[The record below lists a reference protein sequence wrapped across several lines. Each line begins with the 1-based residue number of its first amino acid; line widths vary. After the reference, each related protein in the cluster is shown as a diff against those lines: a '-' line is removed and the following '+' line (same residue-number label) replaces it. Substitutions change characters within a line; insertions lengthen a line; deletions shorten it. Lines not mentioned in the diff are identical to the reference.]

1 MICYISFPQI
11 LIIVSYSTYS
21 EHKLGMDIH
30 SPLRSP
36 LSMPDIKKESLEE
49 TAKPTLDTVWLKSRN
64 STDDDRKANNPFV
77 LPMDRNIFKKRE
89 MDSVI
94 KQQEKKFFSSLP
106 TQMKSTYLSR
116 LRCRSA
122 PMRSAVEDTI
132 PEPEKCRREKTTW
145 ATVVTKSCSQERENI
160 RDYLSKQREK
170 FMQQYSLSVK
180 QDTIKKL
187 EKDTVIELQLIRH
200 AEKHLEQDSAA
211 FEKFIK
217 ENDQSSV
224 EAVKLAEKETMMK
237 MEKTAEIKKVTVQM
251 MAMKS
256 DISKYQEILKEYQT
270 YKTFL
275 MAVGPLEWREEQK
288 RKREDRR
295 ATKQRE
301 RENTNIFCLP
311 SSVKDEN
318 KKGPAY
324 ARRNS
329 RVTKYSQI
337 KHQSK
342 SGKVSSILHHQERQG
357 STIPEVPETAETSDS
372 DEEPEFCYSNPR
384 DMLNLLT
391 DLEEQNL
398 SYIQNFQETEEVMDE
413 ISKTIQLTQERMN
426 SEARIL
432 LQQVDILKN
441 TIQREEEK
449 NSELE
454 LKSRIFSYGEYRA
467 DKQDVMLN
475 VLHKK
480 VKEVYRVC
488 VGEVDSNIS
497 TLHMLANIESR
508 MQEVMDRLE
517 TLPPDNID
525 TVRTQR
531 EKEKRVKMREEK
543 RLMKKHHQEERLR
556 MALERATSDSKKRTG
571 RRLMPRSEPSEIK
584 KKDKTHALTT
594 REQEDALYFFA

>member
-1 MICYISFPQI
+1 
-11 LIIVSYSTYS
+11 
-21 EHKLGMDIH
+21 MDIH
-30 SPLRSP
+30 SPLGSP
-36 LSMPDIKKESLEE
+36 WSIVEIKKVKIHSPKHTPNAEYLLRRRCGMAESLEE
-49 TAKPTLDTVWLKSRN
+49 TAKPTLDAFWLKSRN

-89 MDSVI
+89 IDSVI

-132 PEPEKCRREKTTW
+132 PEPEKCRGDKTTW
-145 ATVVTKSCSQERENI
+145 ATVVTKGSSQDRENI

-170 FMQQYSLSVK
+170 FMLQQE
-180 QDTIKKL
+180 TIKKL
-187 EKDTVIELQLIRH
+187 EKDTAIALQLISH
-200 AEKHLEQDSAA
+200 AEKHLEEDSVA

-224 EAVKLAEKETMMK
+224 AAVKLAEKETMVK

-256 DISKYQEILKEYQT
+256 DISKYQEILKEYRT

-275 MAVGPLEWREEQK
+275 TAVGPMEWREEQK
-288 RKREDRR
+288 RKREERR

-301 RENTNIFCLP
+301 REF
-311 SSVKDEN
+311 KEEN
-318 KKGPAY
+318 QKGPAY
-324 ARRNS
+324 ARKNS
-329 RVTKYSQI
+329 RVTKKSQMR
-337 KHQSK
+337 HQSK
-342 SGKVSSILHHQERQG
+342 GGKVSSILHHQERQG
-357 STIPEVPETAETSDS
+357 STISEVPETAETSDS
-372 DEEPEFCYSNPR
+372 DEEPELFYSNPR

-398 SYIQNFQETEEVMDE
+398 
-413 ISKTIQLTQERMN
+413 N
-426 SEARIL
+426 SEIRIL

-449 NSELE
+449 SSELE

-467 DKQDVMLN
+467 DKQ
-475 VLHKK
+475 
-480 VKEVYRVC
+480 
-488 VGEVDSNIS
+488 GEVDSNIS

-508 MQEVMDRLE
+508 MEDIMDCLE
-517 TLPPDNID
+517 TLPPDKID

-531 EKEKRVKMREEK
+531 EKEKRLK
-543 RLMKKHHQEERLR
+543 LR
-556 MALERATSDSKKRTG
+556 KALERATSDSKKRMG
-571 RRLMPRSEPSEIK
+571 RRLMPRSEPSDIK
-584 KKDKTHALTT
+584 KKGHDT
-594 REQEDALYFFA
+594 RVDH

>member
-1 MICYISFPQI
+1 
-11 LIIVSYSTYS
+11 
-21 EHKLGMDIH
+21 MDIP

-36 LSMPDIKKESLEE
+36 LSMPDIKKVKISSPKHTPDAEYLLRRRGGMAESLEE

-64 STDDDRKANNPFV
+64 STDDDRKSNNPFV

-89 MDSVI
+89 IESVI

-122 PMRSAVEDTI
+122 PMRSAVQDTI
-132 PEPEKCRREKTTW
+132 AEPEKCSREKTTW

-170 FMQQYSLSVK
+170 FMLQYSLSVK

-200 AEKHLEQDSAA
+200 AEKHLQQDSVA

-224 EAVKLAEKETMMK
+224 EAVKLAEKETMLK

-275 MAVGPLEWREEQK
+275 MAVGPMEWREEQK

-295 ATKQRE
+295 ATKQK
-301 RENTNIFCLP
+301 ENSNIFCLP

-329 RVTKYSQI
+329 RVTKNAQI
-337 KHQSK
+337 RHQSK

-372 DEEPEFCYSNPR
+372 DEEPELCYSNPR

-413 ISKTIQLTQERMN
+413 IRKTIQLTQERMN

-449 NSELE
+449 TSELE

-508 MQEVMDRLE
+508 MQDVMDRLE

-531 EKEKRVKMREEK
+531 EKEKRLKMREEK
-543 RLMKKHHQEERLR
+543 LLMKKHHQEERLR

>member
-1 MICYISFPQI
+1 
-11 LIIVSYSTYS
+11 
-21 EHKLGMDIH
+21 MDIH
-30 SPLRSP
+30 SPLGSP
-36 LSMPDIKKESLEE
+36 WSIVEIKKVKIHSPKHTPNAEYLLRRRCGMAESLEE
-49 TAKPTLDTVWLKSRN
+49 TAKPTLDAFWLKSRN

-89 MDSVI
+89 IDSVI

-132 PEPEKCRREKTTW
+132 PEPEKCRGDKTTW
-145 ATVVTKSCSQERENI
+145 ATVVTKGSSQDRENI

-170 FMQQYSLSVK
+170 FMLQYSLTVK
-180 QDTIKKL
+180 QETIKKL
-187 EKDTVIELQLIRH
+187 EKDTAIALQLISH
-200 AEKHLEQDSAA
+200 AEKHLEEDSVA

-224 EAVKLAEKETMMK
+224 AAVKLAEKETMVK

-256 DISKYQEILKEYQT
+256 DISKYQEILKEYRT

-275 MAVGPLEWREEQK
+275 TAVGPMEWREEQK
-288 RKREDRR
+288 RKREERR

-301 RENTNIFCLP
+301 REF
-311 SSVKDEN
+311 KEEN
-318 KKGPAY
+318 QKGPAY
-324 ARRNS
+324 ARKNS
-329 RVTKYSQI
+329 RVTKKSQMR
-337 KHQSK
+337 HQSK
-342 SGKVSSILHHQERQG
+342 GGKVSSILHHQERQG
-357 STIPEVPETAETSDS
+357 STISEVPETAETSDS
-372 DEEPEFCYSNPR
+372 DEEPELFYSNPR

-398 SYIQNFQETEEVMDE
+398 SYIQNYQETEEAMDE
-413 ISKTIQLTQERMN
+413 IRKTIQQTQERMN
-426 SEARIL
+426 SEIRIL

-449 NSELE
+449 SSELE

-475 VLHKK
+475 VLQKK
-480 VKEVYRVC
+480 VKEVHRVC

-508 MQEVMDRLE
+508 MEDIMDCLE
-517 TLPPDNID
+517 TLPPDKID

-531 EKEKRVKMREEK
+531 EKEKRLKMREEK
-543 RLMKKHHQEERLR
+543 LLMKKHHQEERLR
-556 MALERATSDSKKRTG
+556 KALERATSDSKKRMG
-571 RRLMPRSEPSEIK
+571 RRLMPRSEPSDIK
-584 KKDKTHALTT
+584 KKEDMTHALTT
-594 REQEDALYFFA
+594 SEQEDVFYFFA